1 MQSENKDVVSEIE
14 TIQCFSLAACYIT
27 ALGIV
32 NSGKLSN
39 SCTLNPAVS
48 IGIFL
53 FSLFTFPGEALK
65 YFWMFTFGPF

>member
-32 NSGKLSN
+32 NAGKLSN
-39 SCTLNPAVS
+39 SCALNPAIS

-53 FSLFTFPGEALK
+53 FSLFSLPGEALK
-65 YFWMFTFGPF
+65 WFWIFAFGPF